1 MSMVATIFIL
11 IAVNILG
18 YFVLFTALARR
29 IRREASPETRIREE
43 VNRLMVELNQT
54 TDRNIALIEDRIAS
68 LTELLSKA
76 DKKIGLLRRESEKH
90 DMGAKVYGRIREVRA
105 PDPAVEVPRERT
117 VGPPALEAET
127 DLRERVIALHRA
139 GFTASLIASRV
150 GAPRGEVELI
160 LSLENRKESR

>member
-1 MSMVATIFIL
+1 MVATIFVL

-18 YFVLFTALARR
+18 YFLLFAALTRR
-29 IRREASPETRIREE
+29 IRRDASPETRIREE

-90 DMGAKVYGRIREVRA
+90 DMGAKVYGRIREVKA
-105 PDPAVEVPRERT
+105 PDQAVESPREPT
-117 VGPPALEAET
+117 VNPPAFEAET

-139 GFTASLIASRV
+139 GITASLIASRV

-160 LSLENRKESR
+160 LSLEDRKESR

>member
-1 MSMVATIFIL
+1 LSMVATIFVL

-18 YFVLFTALARR
+18 YFVLFTVLTRR

-43 VNRLMVELNQT
+43 VNKLMVELNQT

-90 DMGAKVYGRIREVRA
+90 DMGARVYGRIREA
-105 PDPAVEVPRERT
+105 KTPDPAVEAPREPA
-117 VGPPALEAET
+117 VNQKALESET
-127 DLRERVIALHRA
+127 DLRERVVALHRA